1 MQRNVCGSEVQRAA
15 FDGEILLGIDC
26 VIDGGIDAQRQLTD
40 GEGDFAFLCGGRAGL
55 DAVFA
60 VGVECQR
67 PGAAEGDGRA
77 VLAFDDGIFGD
88 FVAGIRFIIVRG
100 GVGQDIFR
108 SVCGDDDD
116 FARFVAGDR
125 RSVGACQAQTAQDQ
139 PHTGCALLNFN

>member
-1 MQRNVCGSEVQRAA
+1 MLSVSSRMVREASPSS
-15 FDGEILLGIDC
+15 
-26 VIDGGIDAQRQLTD
+26 
-40 GEGDFAFLCGGRAGL
+40 
-55 DAVFA
+55 AVVAPDLMPFFA

-77 VLAFDDGIFGD
+77 VLAFDDGIFGV
-88 FVAGIRFIIVRG
+88 FVTGIRFIIVRG